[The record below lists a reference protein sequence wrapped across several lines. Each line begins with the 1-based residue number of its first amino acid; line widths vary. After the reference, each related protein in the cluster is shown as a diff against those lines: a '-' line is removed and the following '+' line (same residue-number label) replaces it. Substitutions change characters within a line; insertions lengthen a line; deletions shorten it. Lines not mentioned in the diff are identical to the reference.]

1 MATDGLP
8 AIALGVDPPD
18 PDIMDL
24 KPRDKNE
31 GIFSR
36 GLAEKI
42 LVRGVLI
49 GVCTLFAFIAGIYFD
64 YGMTVARTMTLATLV
79 LSQLIHVFECRS
91 ERHSIFEIK
100 LFTNPYLVGA
110 VTISIIMLISVIY
123 IPFFAGVFHTAMLN
137 LNQWIIVIILSGFIA
152 LVNSTYLYIKPR
164 VK

>member
-1 MATDGLP
+1 
-8 AIALGVDPPD
+8 
-18 PDIMDL
+18 
-24 KPRDKNE
+24 
-31 GIFSR
+31 
-36 GLAEKI
+36 
-42 LVRGVLI
+42 
-49 GVCTLFAFIAGIYFD
+49 
-64 YGMTVARTMTLATLV
+64 MTVARTMTLATLV

-123 IPFFAGVFHTAMLN
+123 IPFFSGVFHTAMLN

-152 LVNSTYLYIKPR
+152 LVNSTYLYIKTK